1 MLAREAWEAALE
13 ALGAPGI
20 DWTARRAN
28 LLVEGAALPRAAGGV
43 VRIGA
48 VVLEVTGQTSPC
60 SRMEEVRPGLLRALA
75 PDWRGGITCRV
86 VEDGQYRARRPGG
99 NPGVAARA
107 QDQAARLSA
116 ASAMAQP
123 TTLERYSYL

>member
-13 ALGAPGI
+13 ALGASGI

-86 VEDGQYRARRPGG
+86 VADGAVALGDPVEILVSPPERKISLPG
-99 NPGVAARA
+99 
-107 QDQAARLSA
+107 
-116 ASAMAQP
+116 
-123 TTLERYSYL
+123 